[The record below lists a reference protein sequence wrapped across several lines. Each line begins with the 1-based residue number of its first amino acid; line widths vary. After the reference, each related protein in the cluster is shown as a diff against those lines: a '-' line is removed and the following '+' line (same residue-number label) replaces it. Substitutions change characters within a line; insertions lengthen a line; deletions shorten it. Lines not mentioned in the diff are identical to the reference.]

1 VDWQVFR
8 SLISDPDIIAAIDV
22 MGKAVAATAAGRR
35 LQVDQS
41 RLRLLDAAIWTYAVS
56 LR

>member
-1 VDWQVFR
+1 MDWQVFR
-8 SLISDPDIIAAIDV
+8 SLIGDPDIIAAIDV
-22 MGKAVAATAAGRR
+22 TSKATAEAAAGRR

-41 RLRLLDAAIWTYAVS
+41 RLRLLDAAIWTYAMS